1 MRNLLSSN
9 QLTEWGR
16 LEKSVE
22 SLEETEARIAL
33 LNDYYECLIECD
45 ETQGSCKRICKEILM

>member
-1 MRNLLSSN
+1 
-9 QLTEWGR
+9 LTEWGR